1 MELRVLCA
9 GILRVST
16 IKLREAAGGV
26 LTLRNIWETL
36 EGMRGK
42 APVKVEE
49 PLGQIGRRR
58 QVVIPLSI
66 FKSLDFRPGDF
77 VAFSRHRGGL
87 LLTRRYAAA
96 AERLTTEEAR
106 RLRLSLKQR
115 RQGKTRRWA
124 DIENELGL

>member
-1 MELRVLCA
+1 MK
-9 GILRVST
+9 

-26 LTLRNIWETL
+26 LTLWNIWETL

-66 FKSLDFRPGDF
+66 FKSLDYRPGDF

-87 LLTRRYAAA
+87 LLTRRHGAAA
-96 AERLTTEEAR
+96 EERLTTEEAR